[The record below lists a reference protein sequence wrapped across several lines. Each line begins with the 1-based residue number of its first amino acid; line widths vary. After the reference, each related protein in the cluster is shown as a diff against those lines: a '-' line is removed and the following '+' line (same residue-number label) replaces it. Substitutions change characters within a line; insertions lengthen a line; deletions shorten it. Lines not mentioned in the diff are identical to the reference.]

1 MFGNLEEKDLEGAV
15 EALLFVS
22 ADPVSTLTMAD
33 ALEVEPAQVE
43 AACVEIAARLSEDRA
58 GVRLKEVAG
67 AWQLRTAPEYHE
79 LLESYVLSW
88 DTRKLSQAALEVLAI
103 VAYTQPV
110 TRQAV
115 ANVRG
120 VNSDSSINSLLE
132 KGLLREAGTSDAPGN
147 PALYG
152 TSKKFLEKFGLR
164 SLRDLP
170 DLDDF
175 APDDATRAFISERLS
190 ATRGAVAPAAAEEPV
205 AFEDGGAPAASAGAS
220 EDVQPSL
227 DALMGQAMADALA
240 EQAGVVDKID
250 FDDLEFEE

>member
-22 ADPVSTLTMAD
+22 TDPVSTLTMAD

-58 GVRLKEVAG
+58 GVRLREVAG

-88 DTRKLSQAALEVLAI
+88 DTRRLSAAALEVLAI

-170 DLDDF
+170 DLGEF
-175 APDDATRAFISERLS
+175 APDDATRAFIRERLS
-190 ATRGAVAPAAAEEPV
+190 ATRGQVAPVPEEEPAAAEGT
-205 AFEDGGAPAASAGAS
+205 DAAADAT
-220 EDVQPSL
+220 EAQPTL
-227 DALMGQAMADALA
+227 DALMGQAMKDALA
-240 EQAGVVDKID
+240 QQAGVVEKID

>member
-1 MFGNLEEKDLEGAV
+1 MFGNLEDKDLEGAV

-22 ADPVSTLTMAD
+22 SEPVSTLTMAD

-58 GVRLKEVAG
+58 GVRLREVAG
-67 AWQLRTAPEYHE
+67 AWQLRTAPAYHE

-88 DTRKLSQAALEVLAI
+88 DTRRLSQAALEVLAI

-147 PALYG
+147 PVLYG
-152 TSKKFLEKFGLR
+152 TSKRFLEKFGLR

-170 DLDDF
+170 DLDEF
-175 APDDATRAFISERLS
+175 APDDATRAFIRERLS
-190 ATRGAVAPAAAEEPV
+190 ATRGAVAPAPAEEPT
-205 AFEDGGAPAASAGAS
+205 APEDAAAADEQSA
-220 EDVQPSL
+220 QPSL
-227 DALMGQAMADALA
+227 DSLMGQAMKDALA

>member
-22 ADPVSTLTMAD
+22 TDPVSTLTMAD

-43 AACVEIAARLSEDRA
+43 AACVEIAAHLSEDRA
-58 GVRLKEVAG
+58 GVRLQEVAG

-88 DTRKLSQAALEVLAI
+88 DTRKLSAAALEVLAI

-170 DLDDF
+170 DLAEF
-175 APDDATRAFISERLS
+175 APDDATRAFIRERLS
-190 ATRGAVAPAAAEEPV
+190 ATRGQVAPVPEEEPAAAEGT
-205 AFEDGGAPAASAGAS
+205 DAAADAT
-220 EDVQPSL
+220 EAQPTL
-227 DALMGQAMADALA
+227 DALMGQAMKDALA
-240 EQAGVVDKID
+240 QQAGVVEKID

>member
-22 ADPVSTLTMAD
+22 SDPVSTLTMAD

-58 GVRLKEVAG
+58 GVRLQEVAG

-88 DTRKLSQAALEVLAI
+88 DTRRLSAAALEVLAI

-170 DLDDF
+170 DLGEF
-175 APDDATRAFISERLS
+175 APDDATRTFIRERLS
-190 ATRGAVAPAAAEEPV
+190 ATRGQVAPAPEEEPAAAEGT
-205 AFEDGGAPAASAGAS
+205 DAAADAT
-220 EDVQPSL
+220 EAQPTL
-227 DALMGQAMADALA
+227 DALMGQAMKDALA
-240 EQAGVVDKID
+240 QQAGVVEKID

>member
-1 MFGNLEEKDLEGAV
+1 VFGNLEEKDLEGAV

-22 ADPVSTLTMAD
+22 SDPVSTLTMAD

-58 GVRLKEVAG
+58 GVRLQEVAG

-88 DTRKLSQAALEVLAI
+88 DTRKLSAAALEVLAI

-170 DLDDF
+170 DLGEF
-175 APDDATRAFISERLS
+175 APDDATRAFIRERLS
-190 ATRGAVAPAAAEEPV
+190 ATRGQVAPVPEEEPAAAEGT
-205 AFEDGGAPAASAGAS
+205 DAAADAT
-220 EDVQPSL
+220 EAQPTL
-227 DALMGQAMADALA
+227 DALMGQAMKDALA
-240 EQAGVVDKID
+240 QQAGVVEKID

>member
-22 ADPVSTLTMAD
+22 SDPVSTLTMAD
-33 ALEVEPAQVE
+33 ALDVEPAQVE

-58 GVRLKEVAG
+58 GVRLQEVAG

-88 DTRKLSQAALEVLAI
+88 DTRRLSAAALEVLAI

-132 KGLLREAGTSDAPGN
+132 KGLLREAGTSEAPGN

-170 DLDDF
+170 DLGEF
-175 APDDATRAFISERLS
+175 APDDATRAFIRERLS
-190 ATRGAVAPAAAEEPV
+190 ATRGQVAPAPEEEPAAAEGT
-205 AFEDGGAPAASAGAS
+205 DAAADAT
-220 EDVQPSL
+220 EAQPTL
-227 DALMGQAMADALA
+227 DALMGQAMKDALA
-240 EQAGVVDKID
+240 QQAGVVEKID

>member
-1 MFGNLEEKDLEGAV
+1 VFGNLEEKDLEGAV

-22 ADPVSTLTMAD
+22 TDPVSTLTMAD

-43 AACVEIAARLSEDRA
+43 AACVEIAAHLSEDRA
-58 GVRLKEVAG
+58 GVRLQEVAG

-88 DTRKLSQAALEVLAI
+88 DTRKLSAAALEVLAI

-170 DLDDF
+170 DLAEF
-175 APDDATRAFISERLS
+175 APDDATRAFIRERLS
-190 ATRGAVAPAAAEEPV
+190 ATRGQVAPVPEEEPAAAEGT
-205 AFEDGGAPAASAGAS
+205 DAAADAT
-220 EDVQPSL
+220 EAQPTL
-227 DALMGQAMADALA
+227 DALMGQAMKDALA
-240 EQAGVVDKID
+240 QQAGVVEKID

>member
-22 ADPVSTLTMAD
+22 SDPVSTLTMAD

-58 GVRLKEVAG
+58 GVRLQEVAG

-88 DTRKLSQAALEVLAI
+88 DTRKLSAAALEVLAI

-170 DLDDF
+170 DLAEF
-175 APDDATRAFISERLS
+175 APDDATRAFIRERLS
-190 ATRGAVAPAAAEEPV
+190 ATRGQVAPAPEEEPAAAEGT
-205 AFEDGGAPAASAGAS
+205 DAAADAT
-220 EDVQPSL
+220 EAQPTL
-227 DALMGQAMADALA
+227 DALMGQAMKDALA
-240 EQAGVVDKID
+240 QQAGVVEKID

>member
-22 ADPVSTLTMAD
+22 SDPVSTLTMAD

-58 GVRLKEVAG
+58 GVRLQEVAG

-88 DTRKLSQAALEVLAI
+88 DTRRLSAAALEVLAI

-170 DLDDF
+170 DLAEF
-175 APDDATRAFISERLS
+175 APDDATRAFIRERLS
-190 ATRGAVAPAAAEEPV
+190 ATRGQVAPAPAEEP
-205 AFEDGGAPAASAGAS
+205 AATEVTDAAADAT
-220 EDVQPSL
+220 EAQPTL
-227 DALMGQAMADALA
+227 DALMGQAMKDALA
-240 EQAGVVDKID
+240 QQAGVVEKID

>member
-22 ADPVSTLTMAD
+22 SDPVSTLTMAD

-58 GVRLKEVAG
+58 GVRLQEVAG

-88 DTRKLSQAALEVLAI
+88 DTRRLSAAALEVLAI

-132 KGLLREAGTSDAPGN
+132 KGLLREAGTSEAPGN

-170 DLDDF
+170 DLAEF

-190 ATRGAVAPAAAEEPV
+190 ATRGQVAPAPEEEP
-205 AFEDGGAPAASAGAS
+205 AATEVTDAAADAT
-220 EDVQPSL
+220 EAQPTL
-227 DALMGQAMADALA
+227 DALMGQAMKDALA
-240 EQAGVVDKID
+240 QQAGVVEKID

>member
-22 ADPVSTLTMAD
+22 SDPVSTLTMAD

-58 GVRLKEVAG
+58 GVRLQEVAG

-88 DTRKLSQAALEVLAI
+88 DTRKLSAAALEVLAI

-170 DLDDF
+170 DLAEF
-175 APDDATRAFISERLS
+175 APDDATRAFIRERLS
-190 ATRGAVAPAAAEEPV
+190 ATRGQVAPAPEEEP
-205 AFEDGGAPAASAGAS
+205 AATEVTDAAADAT
-220 EDVQPSL
+220 EAQPTL
-227 DALMGQAMADALA
+227 DALMGQAMKDALA
-240 EQAGVVDKID
+240 QQAGVVEKID

>member
-22 ADPVSTLTMAD
+22 SDPVSTLTMAD

-58 GVRLKEVAG
+58 GVRLQEVAG

-88 DTRKLSQAALEVLAI
+88 DTRRLSAAALEVLAI

-170 DLDDF
+170 DLGEF
-175 APDDATRAFISERLS
+175 APDDATRAFIRERLS
-190 ATRGAVAPAAAEEPV
+190 ATRGQVAPAPEEEPAAAEGT
-205 AFEDGGAPAASAGAS
+205 DAAADAT
-220 EDVQPSL
+220 EAQPTL
-227 DALMGQAMADALA
+227 DALMGQAMKDALA
-240 EQAGVVDKID
+240 QQAGVVEKID

>member
-22 ADPVSTLTMAD
+22 SDPVSTLTMAD

-58 GVRLKEVAG
+58 GVRLREVAG

-88 DTRKLSQAALEVLAI
+88 DTRRLSAAALEVLAI

-170 DLDDF
+170 DLGEF
-175 APDDATRAFISERLS
+175 APDDATRAFIRERLS
-190 ATRGAVAPAAAEEPV
+190 ATRGQVAPAPEEEPAAAEGT
-205 AFEDGGAPAASAGAS
+205 DAAADAT
-220 EDVQPSL
+220 EAQPTL
-227 DALMGQAMADALA
+227 DALMGQAMKDALA
-240 EQAGVVDKID
+240 QQAGVVEKID

>member
-22 ADPVSTLTMAD
+22 SDPVSTLTMAD

-58 GVRLKEVAG
+58 GVRLQEVAG

-88 DTRKLSQAALEVLAI
+88 GTRKLSAAALEVLAI
-103 VAYTQPV
+103 VAYTQPI

-170 DLDDF
+170 DLGEF
-175 APDDATRAFISERLS
+175 APDDATRAFIRERLS
-190 ATRGAVAPAAAEEPV
+190 ATRGQVAPAPEEEPAAAE
-205 AFEDGGAPAASAGAS
+205 GADAAADAT
-220 EDVQPSL
+220 EAQPTL
-227 DALMGQAMADALA
+227 DALMGQAMKDALA
-240 EQAGVVDKID
+240 QQAGVVEKID

>member
-1 MFGNLEEKDLEGAV
+1 VFGNLEEKDLEGAV

-22 ADPVSTLTMAD
+22 SDPVSTLTMAD

-58 GVRLKEVAG
+58 GVRLQEVAG

-88 DTRKLSQAALEVLAI
+88 DTRRLSAAALEVLAI

-132 KGLLREAGTSDAPGN
+132 KGLLREAGTSEAPGN

-170 DLDDF
+170 DLAEF

-190 ATRGAVAPAAAEEPV
+190 ATRGQVAPAPAEEP
-205 AFEDGGAPAASAGAS
+205 AATEVTDAAAAAT
-220 EDVQPSL
+220 EAQPTL
-227 DALMGQAMADALA
+227 DALMGQAMKDALA
-240 EQAGVVDKID
+240 QQAGVVEKID

>member
-1 MFGNLEEKDLEGAV
+1 MFGNLEDKDLEGAV

-22 ADPVSTLTMAD
+22 SDPVSTLTMAD

-58 GVRLKEVAG
+58 GVRLQEVAG

-88 DTRKLSQAALEVLAI
+88 DTRKLSAAALEVLAI

-170 DLDDF
+170 DLGEF
-175 APDDATRAFISERLS
+175 APDDATRAFIRERLS
-190 ATRGAVAPAAAEEPV
+190 ATRGQVVPAPAEEPV
-205 AFEDGGAPAASAGAS
+205 SIESAAEDAGAT
-220 EDVQPSL
+220 EAQPTL
-227 DALMGQAMADALA
+227 DALMGQAMKDALA
-240 EQAGVVDKID
+240 QQAGVVEKID

>member
-22 ADPVSTLTMAD
+22 SDPVSTLTMAD

-58 GVRLKEVAG
+58 GVRLQEVAG

-88 DTRKLSQAALEVLAI
+88 DTRRLSAAALEVLAI

-132 KGLLREAGTSDAPGN
+132 KGLLREAGTSDAPGT

-170 DLDDF
+170 DLGEF
-175 APDDATRAFISERLS
+175 APDDATRAFIRERLS
-190 ATRGAVAPAAAEEPV
+190 ATRGQVAPAPVEEPAAAEGT
-205 AFEDGGAPAASAGAS
+205 DAAADAT
-220 EDVQPSL
+220 EAQPTL
-227 DALMGQAMADALA
+227 DALMGQAMKDALA
-240 EQAGVVDKID
+240 QQAGVVEKID

>member
-22 ADPVSTLTMAD
+22 SDPVSTLTMAD
-33 ALEVEPAQVE
+33 ALDVEPAQVE

-58 GVRLKEVAG
+58 GVRLQEVAG

-88 DTRKLSQAALEVLAI
+88 DTRKLSAAALEVLAI

-170 DLDDF
+170 DLGEF
-175 APDDATRAFISERLS
+175 APDDATRAFIRERLS
-190 ATRGAVAPAAAEEPV
+190 ATRGQVAPAPEEEPAAAEST
-205 AFEDGGAPAASAGAS
+205 DAAADAT
-220 EDVQPSL
+220 EAQPTL
-227 DALMGQAMADALA
+227 DALMGQAMKDALA
-240 EQAGVVDKID
+240 QQAGVVEKID

>member
-1 MFGNLEEKDLEGAV
+1 VFGNLEEKDLEGAV

-22 ADPVSTLTMAD
+22 SDPVSTLTMAD

-58 GVRLKEVAG
+58 GVRLQEVAG

-88 DTRKLSQAALEVLAI
+88 DTRKLSAAALEVLAI

-170 DLDDF
+170 DLGEF
-175 APDDATRAFISERLS
+175 APDDATRAFIRERLS
-190 ATRGAVAPAAAEEPV
+190 ATRGQVAPAPEEEP
-205 AFEDGGAPAASAGAS
+205 AATEGTDAAADAT
-220 EDVQPSL
+220 EAQPTL
-227 DALMGQAMADALA
+227 DALMGQAMKDALA
-240 EQAGVVDKID
+240 QQAGVVEKID

>member
-22 ADPVSTLTMAD
+22 SDPVSTLTMAD

-58 GVRLKEVAG
+58 GVRLQEVAG
-67 AWQLRTAPEYHE
+67 SWQLRTAPEYHE

-88 DTRKLSQAALEVLAI
+88 DTRRLSAAALEVLAI

-170 DLDDF
+170 DLGEF
-175 APDDATRAFISERLS
+175 APDDATRAFIRERLS
-190 ATRGAVAPAAAEEPV
+190 ATRGQVAPVPEEEPAAAEGADV
-205 AFEDGGAPAASAGAS
+205 AADAS
-220 EDVQPSL
+220 EAQPTL
-227 DALMGQAMADALA
+227 DALMGQAMKDALA
-240 EQAGVVDKID
+240 QQAGVVEKID

>member
-22 ADPVSTLTMAD
+22 SDPVSTLTMAD

-58 GVRLKEVAG
+58 GVRLQEVAG

-88 DTRKLSQAALEVLAI
+88 DTRRLSAAALEVLAI

-132 KGLLREAGTSDAPGN
+132 KGLLREAGTSEAPGN

-170 DLDDF
+170 DLAEF

-190 ATRGAVAPAAAEEPV
+190 ATRGQVAPAPAEEP
-205 AFEDGGAPAASAGAS
+205 AATEVTDAAADAT
-220 EDVQPSL
+220 EAQPTL
-227 DALMGQAMADALA
+227 DALMGQAMKDALA
-240 EQAGVVDKID
+240 QQAGVVEKID

>member
-22 ADPVSTLTMAD
+22 SDPVSTLTMAD
-33 ALEVEPAQVE
+33 ALDVEPAQVE

-58 GVRLKEVAG
+58 GVRLQEVAG

-88 DTRKLSQAALEVLAI
+88 DTRRLSAAALEVLAI

-170 DLDDF
+170 DLAEF
-175 APDDATRAFISERLS
+175 ASDDATRAFIRERLS
-190 ATRGAVAPAAAEEPV
+190 ATRGQVAPAPEEEPGAAEGT
-205 AFEDGGAPAASAGAS
+205 DAAADAT
-220 EDVQPSL
+220 EAQPTL
-227 DALMGQAMADALA
+227 DALMGQAMKDALA
-240 EQAGVVDKID
+240 QQAGVVEKID

>member
-1 MFGNLEEKDLEGAV
+1 MFGNLEEKDLAGAV

-22 ADPVSTLTMAD
+22 TDPVSTLTMAD

-43 AACVEIAARLSEDRA
+43 AACVEIAAHLSEDRA
-58 GVRLKEVAG
+58 GVRLQEVAG

-79 LLESYVLSW
+79 LLESYVPSW
-88 DTRKLSQAALEVLAI
+88 DTRKLSAAALEVLAI

-120 VNSDSSINSLLE
+120 VTRTARSTRRWY
-132 KGLLREAGTSDAPGN
+132 GLCRGGTSDAPGN

-170 DLDDF
+170 DLAEF
-175 APDDATRAFISERLS
+175 APDDATRAFIRERLS
-190 ATRGAVAPAAAEEPV
+190 ATRGQVAPVPEEEPAAAEGT
-205 AFEDGGAPAASAGAS
+205 DAAA
-220 EDVQPSL
+220 
-227 DALMGQAMADALA
+227 DANRRRSADALDA
-240 EQAGVVDKID
+240 SRARLAKDAPPVAAGGVEHR
-250 FDDLEFEE
+250 FRRRSGGAGA

>member
-22 ADPVSTLTMAD
+22 SDPVSTLTMAD

-58 GVRLKEVAG
+58 GVRLQEVAG

-88 DTRKLSQAALEVLAI
+88 DTRKLSAAALEVLAI

-170 DLDDF
+170 DLGEF
-175 APDDATRAFISERLS
+175 APDDATRAFIRERLS
-190 ATRGAVAPAAAEEPV
+190 ATRGQVAPVPEEEPAAAEGT
-205 AFEDGGAPAASAGAS
+205 DAAADAT
-220 EDVQPSL
+220 EAQPTL
-227 DALMGQAMADALA
+227 DALMGQAMKDALA
-240 EQAGVVDKID
+240 QQAGVVEKID

>member
-22 ADPVSTLTMAD
+22 SDPVSTLTMAD
-33 ALEVEPAQVE
+33 VLEVEPAQVE

-58 GVRLKEVAG
+58 GVRLQEVAG

-88 DTRKLSQAALEVLAI
+88 DTRKLSAAALEVLAI

-170 DLDDF
+170 DLAEF
-175 APDDATRAFISERLS
+175 APDDATRAFIRERLS
-190 ATRGAVAPAAAEEPV
+190 ATRGQVAPAPAEEP
-205 AFEDGGAPAASAGAS
+205 AATEVTDAAADAT
-220 EDVQPSL
+220 EAQPTL
-227 DALMGQAMADALA
+227 DALMGQAMKDALA
-240 EQAGVVDKID
+240 EQAGVVEKID